1 MSNRLK
7 RILGGSISVEP
18 DNRTFEELTPEEQ
31 ELRKAT
37 QDFYEGKGFPLSL
50 YKKHFQGSLTYTPTN
65 EDLRRAM
72 LVG

>member
-37 QDFYEGKGFPLSL
+37 
-50 YKKHFQGSLTYTPTN
+50 
-65 EDLRRAM
+65 
-72 LVG
+72 